1 MRLPRLSLTAACL
14 LGALSASAE
23 KVQFN
28 RDIRPIFSDTCY
40 ACHGPDENKIKG
52 GLRLDSL
59 EAARKGGKSG
69 EAAII
74 PGKPDASEVMKRLRT
89 DDTDDHMPPA
99 EFHKVL
105 TKDQIALVERWI
117 KEGAEYQ
124 GHWAFQIPV
133 KPSAPAIPAGGNAID
148 AFLAAPLAAKGLTPN
163 GPAPKATLLRRAALD
178 LTGLPPSD
186 ADLQAFLADNSPE
199 AWSKALDRLL
209 ASPHYGEHMAA
220 QWLDF
225 ARYADSNG
233 FQSDTQRTMW
243 PYRDWVI

>member
-1 MRLPRLSLTAACL
+1 MRLSRLSLTAACL

-89 DDTDDHMPPA
+89 DDADDHMPPA

-133 KPSAPAIPAGGNAID
+133 KPCRPEDPCRRQRDRCFPRRLRWPPRDSRLTARRPRPPCS
-148 AFLAAPLAAKGLTPN
+148 AAPRST
-163 GPAPKATLLRRAALD
+163 
-178 LTGLPPSD
+178 
-186 ADLQAFLADNSPE
+186 
-199 AWSKALDRLL
+199 
-209 ASPHYGEHMAA
+209 
-220 QWLDF
+220 
-225 ARYADSNG
+225 
-233 FQSDTQRTMW
+233 
-243 PYRDWVI
+243 